1 MPVKA
6 RKDLIHSM
14 DIGGSDDIEGLSA
27 DSELTEVELYKYYR
41 VSYDDNN
48 T

>member
-27 DSELTEVELYKYYR
+27 DSELSEAEILKYYK

>member
-14 DIGGSDDIEGLSA
+14 DISGSDDIEGLSE
-27 DSELTEVELYKYYR
+27 DSELSEVEAMKYYK
-41 VSYDDNN
+41 VSYNDSD